1 MAETPVSSVAV
12 YSARPTIRLASAE
25 DTRASELLIAMRME
39 ETEGGMSALEL
50 RFSNWASLA
59 TGGAEYAFGAGS
71 RLDLGT
77 EIGVYAGDEAE
88 PREIFKGA
96 ITAIDSEYTT
106 GEPPELTV
114 LAEDSLQ
121 RGRMARR
128 SRVHVDKSPA
138 DVARDIAGALGL
150 TPVIAGLTQPVGI
163 WAQLNESDL
172 AFLRRLLGRFDGDLQ
187 VVGGELHVSP
197 RGDVRRGTLTL
208 ELHGQLARAR
218 IAVDLAD
225 QVTQV
230 TTRGWNAAE
239 GRNVAGTATGITHGG
254 PGTGRDGAALLR
266 QHFGARSEHQGHLA
280 VANDDEARAVAE
292 AAFDLR
298 ARRLVRLEGITEGNP
313 RLRVG
318 SHVAISGVEP
328 RFENTYYVTRASHR
342 FDVLEGYRTEFSA
355 ECAYLANAGG
365 S

>member
-1 MAETPVSSVAV
+1 MAETSVSSVAV
-12 YSARPTIRLASAE
+12 YSARPTIRLAGTE

-39 ETEGGMSALEL
+39 ENEGGMSALEL

-59 TGGAEYAFGAGS
+59 AGGAEYAFGAGS
-71 RLDLGT
+71 RLALGA
-77 EIGVYAGDEAE
+77 EIGVYAGDEAA
-88 PREIFKGA
+88 PYEIFKGA
-96 ITAIDSEYTT
+96 ITAIESEYIT
-106 GEPPELTV
+106 GAPPEITV

-128 SRVHVDKSPA
+128 SRVHLDKAPA
-138 DVARDIAGALGL
+138 DVARTIAGELGL
-150 TPVIAGLTQPVGI
+150 TPVIAGLDQPVGI

-187 VVGGELHVSP
+187 VVGSELHVSP

-218 IAVDLAD
+218 ISVDLAD

-230 TTRGWNAAE
+230 TTRGWNSVD
-239 GRNVAGTATGITHGG
+239 GRNVAGTATNITHGG
-254 PGTGRDGAALLR
+254 PGAGRDGAALLR
-266 QHFGARSEHQGHLA
+266 EHFEARSEHYGHLA
-280 VANDDEARAVAE
+280 VESDDEAQAVAE

-298 ARRLVRLEGITEGNP
+298 ARRLVQLEGITEGNP

-318 SHVAISGVEP
+318 SHVAISGVEA

-342 FDVLEGYRTEFSA
+342 FDLREGYRTEFSA
-355 ECAYLANAGG
+355 ECAYLGN